1 MGSRWHRRHGTLAA
15 TAAILALGLT
25 VSCTTGSG
33 QTTTGAPSTSGPPS
47 AATTGTADPGGS
59 AGTTT
64 TVDAPLPHGPFEVKS
79 FQITLTDLTRVTE
92 AGSQTP
98 EKPGRVLETWVFR
111 PDAPGPFP
119 LIVFSHGLGGHPTK
133 FNQLLTAWAKAGF
146 VIAAPAFPL
155 TNNTTPGFSQNWT
168 GVAKQPADVSFV
180 IDQMLARNGDTNDD
194 LHGVLLPD
202 RIGVGGLS
210 LGGATTYGVAFNDC
224 CRDDRVKA
232 VEVLSGAQLPV
243 GGENHLDGHV
253 PLLIVHGDK
262 DPALPYQ
269 MEVDGYAK
277 AKGPVW
283 FVTLIG
289 GGHAEPFEDFPS
301 PYDALDEKLT
311 TDFWEGTLGSDPD
324 ALARVM
330 TDGAVD
336 GLASIQSK

>member
-1 MGSRWHRRHGTLAA
+1 MRSRGQRRRGLFVAA
-15 TAAILALGLT
+15 TAVAALSLT
-25 VSCTTGSG
+25 VACTTGNG
-33 QTTTGAPSTSGPPS
+33 QTAAVGPSSTGPVN
-47 AATTGTADPGGS
+47 AATTGTSAPGGS
-59 AGTTT
+59 SGTTT
-64 TVDAPLPHGPFEVKS
+64 TIDAPLPHGPFDVKS
-79 FQITLTDLTRVTE
+79 FQITFTDLTRVTE
-92 AGSQTP
+92 AGNQTP

-168 GVAKQPADVSFV
+168 GLAKQPGDVSFV
-180 IDQMLARNGDTNDD
+180 IDQMLARNADVNDELHD
-194 LHGVLLPD
+194 LLLPD

-253 PLLIVHGDK
+253 PLLIMHGDK

-301 PYDALDEKLT
+301 AYDALDEKLT
-311 TDFWEGTLGSDPD
+311 TDFWMGTLGHDPE
-324 ALARVM
+324 ALARVDA
-330 TDGAVD
+330 DGTVP
-336 GLASIQSK
+336 GLASIESK